1 MAITLSPAAAER
13 ATTFLAKHPG
23 AAGMRLGV
31 KRTGCSGWSYVV
43 DVAGAVA
50 PDDRV
55 FEDRGVRI
63 VVDADSLALVDG
75 TEIGFERSGLSAQFV
90 FRNPNV
96 VGACGCGESFTV
108 G

>member
-1 MAITLSPAAAER
+1 MAITLSAAAAER
-13 ATTFLAKHPG
+13 AASFLAKHPG

-43 DVAGAVA
+43 DVAADVTPG
-50 PDDRV
+50 DRV

-63 VVDADSLALVDG
+63 IVDAQALPLVDG
-75 TEIGFERSGLSAQFV
+75 TEIGFERRGLNAEFV
-90 FRNPNV
+90 FANPNV
-96 VGACGCGESFTV
+96 VGACGCGESFSV